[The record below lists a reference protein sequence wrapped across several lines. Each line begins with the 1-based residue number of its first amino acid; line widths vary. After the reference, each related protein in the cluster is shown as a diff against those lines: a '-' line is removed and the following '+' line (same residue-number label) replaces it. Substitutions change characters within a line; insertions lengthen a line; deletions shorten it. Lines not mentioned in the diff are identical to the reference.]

1 MPTKAEQ
8 IREIIPVDKWI
19 QDEFYVGPSAAY
31 IRPYVKEFIEEFNNA
46 TYVNEMGLTVPK
58 RKFIATGASRTGKS
72 YGARKLI
79 QRILYEMSCWKNFPC
94 LFGLDPNTTPKIFWL
109 SYTLTKSKSTGL
121 KQLIKDIDSVPYW
134 QLPNLRR
141 KQVET
146 ELIFPFCEILP
157 GSQVEHI
164 IGEDM
169 LGCVLDEANVRKVA
183 QGTEVEETQK
193 MFQEMRQRSVMT
205 FSKNGIWGG
214 FSGIISSST
223 TSSSFVAIEL
233 EKAKKDGDTAIME
246 ASVYEAN
253 PEQYSKE
260 KFDVFIGN
268 GTIAPFIVDQA
279 DNAIKTQIA
288 DTYGQTL
295 EQFVEDNPSL
305 IEPVPVSIRK
315 FYEEDISFSLA
326 NMSGKVQ
333 TGTNK
338 FINNSNI
345 IKNLWNEDKSPL
357 LTEIPEIGIYDQNS
371 PFLIWNSDRA
381 MEHYHGENVYL
392 HIDASQKH
400 DHTGFSALFY
410 DREDNK
416 IRSLLTA
423 SMFLN
428 EEINDNQIDQEKIL
442 QLILYMRDNGV
453 MFKKITGDHFAKDYL
468 IPQCKKIFGNEYS
481 DYYSVDITP
490 AAYLTTLNFMKLKRY
505 SIPYYKQLEYELS
518 NLLYDRSTG
527 KVDHPHNT
535 DPNHPVY
542 FKDCSDCFAAATQLI
557 YVNEHVHYE
566 DMLIEKETEKM
577 SIPDD
582 GFYSSISLTDDAE
595 IEDELKLFQEG
606 LYGFDEHI
614 EPFEP

>member
-1 MPTKAEQ
+1 MVKAEQ
-8 IREIIPVDKWI
+8 IREIVPVEQWI
-19 QDEFYVGPSAAY
+19 TDPFYVGPSANY
-31 IRPYVKEFIEEFNNA
+31 IRPYVRKFVEEFNNA

-109 SYTLTKSKSTGL
+109 SYTLSKSKSTGL

-134 QLPNLRR
+134 QLPGLKR
-141 KQVET
+141 KDVET

-164 IGEDM
+164 VGEDM

-183 QGTEVEETQK
+183 KGTEVEETQK

-260 KFDVFIGN
+260 TFPVFIGN
-268 GTIAPFIVDQA
+268 GTIAPFIIDQA
-279 DNAIKTQIA
+279 DSGIKTQIA

-295 EQFVEDNPSL
+295 EQFVEDHPNL

-315 FYEEDISFSLA
+315 FYEEDLSFSLA

-338 FINNSNI
+338 FINNSSI
-345 IKNLWNEDKSPL
+345 IKNIWNEDKSPL
-357 LTEIPEIGIYDQNS
+357 LTEIPEIGIYDQTS
-371 PFLIWNSDRA
+371 PFLIWNPDRA

-392 HIDASQKH
+392 HVDASQKH

-423 SMFLN
+423 SFFIN

-453 MFKKITGDHFAKDYL
+453 MFRKITGDHYAKDYL
-468 IPQCKKIFGNEYS
+468 IPQCKKIFGNDYS
-481 DYYSVDITP
+481 DYYSVDVTP
-490 AAYLTTLNFMKLKRY
+490 AAYLTALNFMKLKRY

-518 NLLYDRSTG
+518 NLLYDRATG

-542 FKDCSDCFAAATQLI
+542 FKDCSDCFAASTQHI

-566 DMLIEKETEKM
+566 DMLIAKETEKM
-577 SIPDD
+577 TIPDD
-582 GFYSSISLTDDAE
+582 GFFSSISIDGTDDD
-595 IEDELKLFQEG
+595 IEDEIAMFQND
-606 LYGFDEHI
+606 LYGLDESYV
-614 EPFEP
+614 PFEP